1 MKRVRRFWRR
11 LLGSFAGSRREE
23 DLARELDAH
32 VQLMTDDLVGR
43 GVAPSDARRQALL
56 AFGGVEQAKQRYRDQ
71 RGLPSFDAI
80 RRDLRLVVRS
90 LVRAPALVLLVV
102 LTLGLAVGANAA
114 IFSLIDRVALRPL
127 PVERPQELVRV
138 EAPALP
144 YWGNTFNVGTNIDYP
159 LIKALRDGLSS
170 VFSTAAV
177 SRPWRFTLALETSA
191 IDGVGNFVNED
202 FFRVYN
208 LRPMVGRTIV
218 AAEETQSE
226 AAPVAVLNHGFWMRQ
241 FGGDR
246 SVLNRTIRLNKIAV
260 TVVGVLAAP
269 GYSGSDP
276 ARLPQVFLPLGAAD
290 QLAPF
295 RPPSGLI
302 PWDSP
307 ALRIYQVVARLRPG
321 VDRVR
326 AEQALQARYQVL
338 LDDMIAK
345 GARLTPED
353 QKFFATKKPALIPA
367 GTVGSM
373 ESAAKQTLDLPLRL
387 LLGMTVLVLFV
398 AAGNVANLL
407 LARGA
412 ARQHE
417 VAVSYALGAQRW
429 HLLRPL
435 LLESLLLGLASATV
449 GLLLSAWTGHLVPTL
464 LGLDSDLAGIGTEPD
479 RRVVA
484 FTLLV
489 SLGAALLIWLA
500 SAIAVT
506 RRSRSSLA
514 PTRPLAEG
522 GRPAL
527 ILRRGL
533 VIAQVAFSLALLCT
547 SALFARSLVNVLS
560 VDPGFDAR
568 ALLVFSVNPDSAG
581 YEGQRRQVFVDR
593 LASDIRAVPGVTYA
607 ATTSMLPLADAFSG
621 SFLEGPRQA
630 AGRASA
636 VLVNIVRVGPGFF
649 DTMGLTIT
657 KGRPF
662 DERDVPGAP
671 RVALVDESLA
681 RLLTNDASVVDQPV
695 GFKDMARD
703 MTVVGIVRDVRTRS
717 LKIAGEPTLFLPA
730 AQAAEGG
737 EVHVLARTANFGVLT
752 AETARAIVRRL
763 DPAVAVTG
771 VRSVEQMARDR
782 LLRERMLAGFSF
794 LFAGLSAVLA
804 ALGLVGIAS
813 FSVARRTREMAIR
826 LALGASRA
834 RIVRL
839 VFGEVG
845 VLALVGGALGLA
857 IFLASN
863 RVFRSLLFEVSK
875 DDPLAMAA
883 AVFALTLAACLAGV
897 WPARRAARL
906 DPAVTLR
913 AE

>member
-1 MKRVRRFWRR
+1 VKHVRRFCHR
-11 LLGSFAGSRREE
+11 LLGSLTGARKDD
-23 DLARELDAH
+23 DLAQELNAH

-43 GVAPSDARRQALL
+43 GVDPANARREALL
-56 AFGGVEQAKQRYRDQ
+56 AFGGVEQAKERYRDQ
-71 RGLPSFDAI
+71 RGLPSLDAI

-90 LVRAPALVLLVV
+90 LARTPALAFIVV

-127 PVERPQELVRV
+127 PVERPEDLVRV
-138 EAPALP
+138 DAPPLP
-144 YWGNTFNVGTNIDYP
+144 YWGSTFNAGPSVDYP
-159 LIKALRDGLSS
+159 LIKSLREGLSD
-170 VFSTAAV
+170 VFSAAAV
-177 SRPWRFTLALETSA
+177 SRPWRFTLALEPRA
-191 IDGVGNFVNED
+191 VDIMGQFVNQD

-208 LRPMVGRTIV
+208 LRSTIGRTI
-218 AAEETQSE
+218 AATEDSQRD
-226 AAPVAVLNHGFWMRQ
+226 APMVVVLNHGFWMRQ

-246 SVLNRTIRLNKIAV
+246 SILNCTIRLNKIAV

-276 ARLPQVFLPLGAAD
+276 ARVPQVFLPLGAAD

-295 RPPSGLI
+295 RPSGGLI

-307 ALRIYQVVARLRPG
+307 ALRIYRLVARLRPG
-321 VDRVR
+321 VDRIR
-326 AEQALQARYQVL
+326 AEQALQARYRVL
-338 LDDMIAK
+338 LDDMIAR

-353 QKFFATKKPALIPA
+353 QKFFASHQPALVPA

-373 ESAAKQTLDLPLRL
+373 ESATRQTFDLPLRL
-387 LLGMTVLVLFV
+387 LLGMTVLVLIV

-435 LLESLLLGLASATV
+435 LLESLLLGLASAAV
-449 GLLLSAWTGHLVPTL
+449 GLLLSAWAGNLVPTL
-464 LGLDSDLAGIGTEPD
+464 LGLNSDLAGISTEPD

-506 RRSRSSLA
+506 RRSRASLA

-533 VIAQVAFSLALLCT
+533 VIVQVAFSLALLCT
-547 SALFARSLVNVLS
+547 SALFARSLAHVIS

-568 ALLVFSVNPDSAG
+568 ALLAFSVNPGSAG
-581 YEGQRRQVFVDR
+581 YEGQRRQAFVDR
-593 LASDIRAVPGVTYA
+593 VASEIRAVPGVTHA
-607 ATTSMLPLADAFSG
+607 ATTSMLPLAAALSG

-630 AGRASA
+630 AGRAPA
-636 VLVNIVRVGPGFF
+636 ILVNVVHVGPDFF
-649 DTMGLTIT
+649 GTTGLPVT
-657 KGRPF
+657 KGRRF
-662 DERDVPGAP
+662 DERDAPGAP
-671 RVALVDESLA
+671 RVAMVNESLA
-681 RLLTNDASVVDQPV
+681 RLLADGASVMDQRV
-695 GFKDMARD
+695 GFKDMPRD
-703 MTVVGIVRDVRTRS
+703 TTVVGIVKDVRTRS
-717 LKIAGEPTLFLPA
+717 LKTSTEPTLFLPA
-730 AQAAEGG
+730 AQAAGG
-737 EVHVLARTANFGVLT
+737 SDVHILARIASPGVLNAAT
-752 AETARAIVRRL
+752 VQAIVKRL
-763 DPAVAVTG
+763 DPAVAVTD
-771 VRSVEQMARDR
+771 VRSVEQLARDR

-804 ALGLVGIAS
+804 ALGLVGVAS
-813 FSVARRTREMAIR
+813 FSVARRTREIAIR

-834 RIVRL
+834 RIGRL

-845 VLALVGGALGLA
+845 ALALVGGAVGLA
-857 IFLASN
+857 LFLASN
-863 RVFRSLLFEVSK
+863 KVFRSLLFEISE

-883 AVFALTLAACLAGV
+883 AVFALTVAACLAGV